1 MRKRSPEAHPNGNF
15 YARIKGKRINLGRN
29 LQKAKVRLRQL
40 EAELAKGALVVGG
53 AGTTQV
59 TFGGKKDIHIKE
71 LAVRHLEWTKENRA
85 SKTFVTRQHYV
96 CLFLDFIGDRMVS
109 EIAFADLDAFYAHC
123 RKHHSRGG
131 NGGSHSMRELK
142 TFLRWG
148 EEFEICD
155 VPVRRF
161 PAVKKRPPRAK
172 NLSEDDLAK
181 LLDAA
186 EPDMADLVRFA
197 VATGLRPQELREI
210 KKTDIQIANGTACIR
225 IGEHKT
231 DATARTYMARSLP
244 LTPETAEIVSRQM
257 RRHPKTEFVFLNGNE
272 GLYTCDTLRR
282 RMERL
287 SRRAGLEKKTP
298 YCCRHSF
305 GTALGANGV
314 NLAVIAQ
321 LMGHSDI
328 HTTTRYIA
336 NNDLAHVN
344 AVAVMDKIIPPAPQ
358 KTVTG
363 KAHNKA
369 DSAVDFCI

>member
-1 MRKRSPEAHPNGNF
+1 MRKRSPEVHPNGNF
-15 YARIKGKRINLGRN
+15 YARIKGKRINLGQN

-59 TFGGKKDIHIKE
+59 TVGGKKDVHIKE
-71 LAVRHLEWTKENRA
+71 LAVRHLEWVKANRA
-85 SKTFVTRQHYV
+85 HKTFVTRQHYV

-109 EIAFADLDAFYAHC
+109 EITYADLDAFYTHC
-123 RKHHSRGG
+123 RIHNSRGG

-148 EEFEICD
+148 EEFEICA

-172 NLSEDDLAK
+172 NLSGDDLAK

-186 EPDMADLVRFA
+186 EPDLADLVRFA
-197 VATGLRPQELREI
+197 VATGLRPRELRGLKGI
-210 KKTDIQIANGTACIR
+210 HIQPANGTTCVR
-225 IGEHKT
+225 IGEHKA
-231 DATARTYMARSLP
+231 DSTARTYMARSLP
-244 LTPETAEIVSRQM
+244 LTPEAAEIVNRQM
-257 RRHPKTEFVFLNGNE
+257 RRHPKSEFVFLNGNE

-287 SRRAGLEKKTP
+287 SKRAGLEKKSP
-298 YCCRHSF
+298 YSCRHAF

-336 NNDLAHVN
+336 NSDEAHVK

-358 KTVTG
+358 KTETG
-363 KAHNKA
+363 KALNKA
-369 DSAVDFCI
+369 DSTVDFCI

>member
-29 LQKAKVRLRQL
+29 LQKARIRLREL
-40 EAELAKGALVVGG
+40 ETQLAKGTLAFGG

-59 TFGGKKDIHIKE
+59 TVAGKKDVHIKE
-71 LAVRHLEWTKENRA
+71 LAVRHLEWVKENRA
-85 SKTFVTRQHYV
+85 DKTFVTRQHYV
-96 CLFLDFIGDRMVS
+96 CLFLDFIGDKMVS
-109 EIAFADLDAFYAHC
+109 EITYADLDAFYAHC

-131 NGGSHSMRELK
+131 NGGSHSVREARA
-142 TFLRWG
+142 FLRWG
-148 EEFEICD
+148 TEFEICD
-155 VPVRRF
+155 LPVRRF
-161 PAVKKRPPRAK
+161 PAVKKRPPRTK
-172 NLSEDDLAK
+172 NLSKDELAK
-181 LLDAA
+181 LVDAA

-197 VATGLRPQELREI
+197 VATGLRPRELRGL
-210 KKTDIQIANGTACIR
+210 KSPHIQPANGTTCIR

-231 DATARTYMARSLP
+231 DSTARTYMARSLP
-244 LTPETAEIVSRQM
+244 LTPEAAEIVNRQM
-257 RRHPKTEFVFLNGNE
+257 RRHPKSEFVFLNGND

-287 SRRAGLEKKTP
+287 SKRAGLEKKTP
-298 YCCRHSF
+298 YSCRHSF

-336 NNDLAHVN
+336 NNDEAHVK

-358 KTVTG
+358 KTESG
-363 KAHNKA
+363 KDNPAP
-369 DSAVDFCI
+369 DYCI